1 MQVSDPNNVKIYNL
15 SAGKSLPEWL
25 SDRKRRSLQKKNV
38 DIRRRIELIQDFDM
52 PGVSTSVRLSKDGQ
66 YVMATGIYKPRVK
79 CFDVNNLSMKFERCF
94 DSEVVT
100 FEILS
105 EDFTKMVFLQC
116 DRYVEIHSGPGR
128 YYRLRIPKFG
138 HDMKYHYPSCDL
150 YLVGSSPQI
159 YRLNLER
166 GQFLSPYTSEAS
178 DIMCCGINPVHHL
191 LLCGTKEGKVEA
203 WDPRSRSR
211 VGLLDCALDVVA
223 ENKLETFPSVTH
235 LSFNGGLT
243 MGVGTATG
251 QILLYDIRS
260 NKPFYVKDHMY
271 NLPIKH
277 IAFHQQ
283 QELVLSMDSSVVKI
297 WDRNN
302 GKIFTSVEATSQFN
316 DLCLVPNS
324 GMFFLATES
333 PKMQTYYIPSL
344 GPAPRWCSFL
354 DNLTEEMEES
364 KTETMYDD
372 YKFVTKRELEDL
384 GLDHLIGTNLLR
396 AYMHG
401 YFMDIRLYKKAKNV
415 ADPFEF
421 EQYRK
426 KKIKE
431 KIEEERANRVV
442 LQKLP
447 KVNKDLALKLMD
459 EEPSKKKSKT
469 ETNLLQDNRFKALFE
484 NPEFQVDK
492 NAEEYRLLNPVL
504 NRVDKSKKKEL
515 QNKILSQSQFEQVDD
530 EPEGRPSSDGDSDFD
545 ESSSDDD
552 QEWSKEVQ
560 RQHRLIRKERQEKE
574 DEEED
579 ERRQKVLAMR
589 NGDVNAKQPKFFE
602 LRPGEEF
609 KGLKQGLKRKHSLKA
624 SLGERLQQ
632 EDNAVRIIGFSGNR
646 EMTFS
651 TKKANKNNKKEEE
664 QMKRHRE
671 ERKKLLR
678 PARGLKSRPNYWSK

>member
-38 DIRRRIELIQDFDM
+38 DIRRRIDLIQEFDM
-52 PGVSTSVRLSKDGQ
+52 PGLSTSVRVSKDGQ
-66 YVMATGIYKPRVK
+66 YIMATGIYKPRVK

-105 EDFTKMVFLQC
+105 DDFTKMIFLQC

-150 YLVGSSPQI
+150 FLVGSSPEI
-159 YRLNLER
+159 FRLNLER
-166 GQFLSPYTSEAS
+166 GQFLSPFMSEAS
-178 DIMCCGINPVHHL
+178 DIMCCAINPVHHL
-191 LLCGTKEGKVEA
+191 FVCGSKEGRVEA
-203 WDPRSRSR
+203 WDPRVRSR
-211 VGLLDCALDVVA
+211 VGVLDCALDVVA
-223 ENKLETFPSVTH
+223 ENKLESFPSVTH
-235 LSFNGGLT
+235 IAFNGGLM

-251 QILLYDIRS
+251 QVLLYDMRA

-302 GKIFTSVEATSQFN
+302 GKMFTSVEATSPFN
-316 DLCLVPNS
+316 DLALVPNS
-324 GMFFLATES
+324 GMFFLANEG
-333 PKMQTYYIPSL
+333 PKIQTYYIPSL

-364 KTETMYDD
+364 RTETMYDD

-401 YFMDIRLYKKAKNV
+401 FFMDIRLFKKAKSV

-431 KIEEERANRVV
+431 KIEEERSNRVV

-459 EEPSKKKSKT
+459 DESNKSKKNKSGSGSS
-469 ETNLLQDNRFKALFE
+469 LLQDNRFKALFE
-484 NPEFQVDK
+484 NPDFEVDK

-504 NRVDKSKKKEL
+504 SRVDRTKKKEL
-515 QNKILSQSQFEQVDD
+515 KKQVLSQSQFEEVDD
-530 EPEGRPSSDGDSDFD
+530 EPEGTAGSDGESDFA
-545 ESSSDDD
+545 SSSDDD
-552 QEWSKEVQ
+552 GAWKKEVQ
-560 RQHRLIRKERQEKE
+560 RQHRLIKRERKEK
-574 DEEED
+574 EEE
-579 ERRQKVLAMR
+579 EEVENEQ
-589 NGDVNAKQPKFFE
+589 NGTEKQTDGTTKQPKFFE
-602 LRPGEEF
+602 LRSGEEF
-609 KGLKQGLKRKHSLKA
+609 KGLRQGLKRKRLMKT
-624 SLGERLQQ
+624 SLGERLKE
-632 EDNAVRIIGFSGNR
+632 EDNNVRMVGFSGNR

-651 TKKANKNNKKEEE
+651 TRKVRKNYKEEE
-664 QMKRHRE
+664 KLKRHVE
-671 ERKKLLR
+671 ERKKVHR
-678 PARGLKSRPNYWSK
+678 PARGLKSRPNYWK

>member
-1 MQVSDPNNVKIYNL
+1 MQVTDHNNVKIYNL

-25 SDRKRRSLQKKNV
+25 SDRKRRALQKNNL

-52 PGVSTSVRLSKDGQ
+52 PGLSTSMRLSEDGQ
-66 YVMATGIYKPRVK
+66 YLMVTGIYKPRVK
-79 CFDVNNLSMKFERCF
+79 CFDVNQLSQKFERCF

-100 FEILS
+100 FEIIS

-138 HDMKYHYPSCDL
+138 HDMKYHYPSCDVF
-150 YLVGSSPQI
+150 LVGSSPDI

-166 GQFLSPYTSEAS
+166 GQFMSPFTSESS
-178 DIMCCGINPVHHL
+178 DIMCCGINPVHYL
-191 LLCGTKEGKVEA
+191 LVCGTKEGKIEA

-211 VGLLDCALDVVA
+211 VGILDCALDVVA
-223 ENKLETFPSVTH
+223 ENKLEAFPSVTH
-235 LSFNGGLT
+235 VSFNGALT

-251 QILLYDIRS
+251 QILLYDIRA
-260 NKPFYVKDHMY
+260 NKPFLTKDHMY
-271 NLPIKH
+271 NLPIKS

-283 QELVLSMDSSVVKI
+283 QDLVVSMDSSVVKI

-302 GKIFTSVEATSQFN
+302 GKIFTSIEATTQFN

-333 PKMQTYYIPSL
+333 PKMQTFYIPSL

-364 KTETMYDD
+364 RTETMYDD
-372 YKFVTKRELEDL
+372 YKFVTQRELEDL

-426 KKIKE
+426 KKIKD
-431 KIEEERANRVV
+431 KIEEERTNRVV

-447 KVNKDLALKLMD
+447 KVNKDLALKMMD
-459 EEPSKKKSKT
+459 EDNKKSKT
-469 ETNLLQDNRFKALFE
+469 GSNLLKDDRFKALFE
-484 NPEFQVDK
+484 NPAFQVDK
-492 NAEEYRLLNPVL
+492 NADEYRLLNPVL
-504 NRVDKSKKKEL
+504 SRVERTNKKEAKK
-515 QNKILSQSQFEQVDD
+515 QAMSQTQFEEVDD
-530 EPEGRPSSDGDSDFD
+530 GEDDKLHSDGESDFA
-545 ESSSDDD
+545 SSSDDD
-552 QEWSKEVQ
+552 NDWKKEVQ
-560 RQHRLIRKERQEKE
+560 KQHRLIRLERKEKE
-574 DEEED
+574 EEER
-579 ERRQKVLAMR
+579 EQNRQASEETSS
-589 NGDVNAKQPKFFE
+589 GAKQPKFFE

-609 KGLKQGLKRKHSLKA
+609 KGIRQGLKRKLALKT
-624 SLGERLQQ
+624 SLGERLEH
-632 EDNAVRIIGFSGNR
+632 EDNSVANIGFSGNR

-651 TKKANKNNKKEEE
+651 TRKVKRNEKEEE
-664 QMKRHRE
+664 KMKKHRQ
-671 ERKKLLR
+671 ERKQLIR
-678 PARGLKSRPNYWSK
+678 PARGLKGRPNVWRK

>member
-52 PGVSTSVRLSKDGQ
+52 PGVSTSIRLSRDGQ

-100 FEILS
+100 FEVLS
-105 EDFTKMVFLQC
+105 DDFTKMVFLQC

-150 YLVGSSPQI
+150 FLVGSSPEI

-178 DIMCCGINPVHHL
+178 DVMCCAINPIHHL
-191 LLCGTKEGKVEA
+191 LVCGTKEGRVEA
-203 WDPRSRSR
+203 WDPRMRTR
-211 VGLLDCALDVVA
+211 VGILDCALDVVA
-223 ENKLETFPSVTH
+223 DNKLETFPSVSH
-235 LSFNGGLT
+235 LAFNGALV

-251 QILLYDIRS
+251 QILLYDIRA
-260 NKPFYVKDHMY
+260 NKPHYVKDHMY

-283 QELVLSMDSSVVKI
+283 QDLVLSMDSSVVKI

-302 GKIFTSVEATSQFN
+302 GKVFTSIEATSQFN

-364 KTETMYDD
+364 RTETMYDD

-401 YFMDIRLYKKAKNV
+401 YFMDIRLYKKAKSV

-447 KVNKDLALKLMD
+447 KVNKDIAMKLMN
-459 EEPSKKKSKT
+459 EESNKEGSKKTKT
-469 ETNLLQDNRFKALFE
+469 GLNLLQDSRFKGMFE
-484 NPEFQVDK
+484 NPDFQVDK

-504 NRVDKSKKKEL
+504 SRVDRTKKKEIQKQML
-515 QNKILSQSQFEQVDD
+515 TNSQFEEVDD
-530 EPEGRPSSDGDSDFD
+530 ELEGKPSSSEGSDF

-552 QEWSKEVQ
+552 GEWKKEVQ
-560 RQHRLIRKERQEKE
+560 RQHRLIRKERREKE
-574 DEEED
+574 EEEEID
-579 ERRQKVLAMR
+579 T
-589 NGDVNAKQPKFFE
+589 NGTTKSGIESTSKAPKFFE
-602 LRPGEEF
+602 LRSGEEF
-609 KGLKQGLKRKHSLKA
+609 KGLRQGLKRKQLLKT

-632 EDNAVRIIGFSGNR
+632 EENSVKIIGFSGNR

-651 TKKANKNNKKEEE
+651 TKKVKKNMKEEE
-664 QMKRHRE
+664 KMKRHRE
-671 ERKKLLR
+671 ERKKVSR